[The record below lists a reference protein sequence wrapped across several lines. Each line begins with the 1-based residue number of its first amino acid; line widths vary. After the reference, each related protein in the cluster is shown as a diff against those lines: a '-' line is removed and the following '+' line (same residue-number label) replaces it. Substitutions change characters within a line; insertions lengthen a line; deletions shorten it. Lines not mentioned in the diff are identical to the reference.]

1 MSVHLPRNP
10 HLLMNY
16 WLSLAR
22 LKLPRKRFRLL
33 FSYFQ
38 REPTYS
44 LALASLSAYAKN
56 LFPDVEVS
64 LVSVLQNDD
73 VQEYVRR
80 VAKHKPDLIAVSA
93 MHPTWSPMLP
103 YLEALKGARPATP
116 VVVGGYQ
123 AIFSPQETIG
133 HPAVNYICAGDGEI
147 PLAQLIRRLK
157 DGETQEAIPG
167 LWEKRGSGEIVK
179 SSPSLTP
186 NLDEIPFPDY
196 TIFEKDGEISW
207 LSSHA
212 IESERLITMPVMS
225 GRGCPY
231 RCSYCCN
238 TPLLEMYRG
247 QGNYLRKYNQEKLI
261 EELIRLRDR
270 YGIQYFQFM
279 DETFLFD
286 KRSARRL
293 LGLYR
298 EQIGLP
304 FSMFTRVE
312 QMDEDFCRY
321 AAAAGC
327 HSMWF
332 GVESGSEAYRR
343 RYLARRMSNR
353 KILDAAEMARRQG
366 IRRMVFCMVGMPFE
380 SRENILETLELTKL
394 IGPERAIFSQYLPL
408 PGTPLYKVAEQAD
421 LLLDSTRKQQMWS
434 IGTLNIKEQAGS
446 VSAPEFKELVD
457 EILTYV
463 WEGNRIDD

>member
-1 MSVHLPRNP
+1 MNP
-10 HLLMNY
+10 AGTAPSLMNY
-16 WLSLAR
+16 WLKLSSL
-22 LKLPRKRFRLL
+22 KYPGKHFRVV
-33 FSYFQ
+33 FTYFQ

-44 LALASLSAYAKN
+44 LALASLAAYAKKV
-56 LFPDVEVS
+56 FPDVKVS
-64 LVSVLQNDD
+64 LVSVLQDD
-73 VQEYVRR
+73 DIAEYVRR
-80 VAKHKPDLIAVSA
+80 VVRKRPDLIAVSA
-93 MHPTWSPMLP
+93 MHPTWLPMLP
-103 YLEALKGARPATP
+103 YLEALKRALPATP

-123 AIFSPQETIG
+123 AIFSPQETID
-133 HPAVNYICAGDGEI
+133 HPAVDFICAGDGEM
-147 PLAQLIRRLK
+147 PLAKLIQRLK
-157 DGETQEAIPG
+157 DGGNEEAVPG
-167 LWEKRGSGEIVK
+167 LWEKQEGGGVVK
-179 SSPSLTP
+179 SSPCLTQ

-196 TIFEKDGEISW
+196 TIFEKDGELSW

-212 IESERLITMPVMS
+212 VESERLITMPVMS

-261 EELIRLRDR
+261 EELIRLRGR

-279 DETFLFD
+279 DETFLFN
-286 KRSARRL
+286 KKSARRL

-298 EQIGLP
+298 DSIGLP

-312 QMDEDFCRY
+312 QMDEGFCRF

-343 RYLARRMSNR
+343 RYLARRMSNQR
-353 KILDAAEMARRQG
+353 ILDAAEMAKRQG
-366 IRRMVFCMVGMPFE
+366 IRRMIFCMVGMPFE

-408 PGTPLYKVAEQAD
+408 PGTPLYDVAERAN
-421 LLLDSTRKQQMWS
+421 LLLDPTQQQQMWT
-434 IGTLNIKEQAGS
+434 IGTLNIKEHDGS
-446 VSAPEFKELVD
+446 VAAAEFKELVD
-457 EILTYV
+457 EILAYV
-463 WEGNRIDD
+463 WEANRIDD

>member
-1 MSVHLPRNP
+1 MSVHSPRNP
-10 HLLMNY
+10 HVLMNY

-22 LKLPRKRFRLL
+22 LKIPRNRFRLVL
-33 FSYFQ
+33 TYFQ
-38 REPTYS
+38 RESTYS
-44 LALASLSAYAKN
+44 LALASLSAYAKK
-56 LFPDVEVS
+56 LFPEIEVS
-64 LVSVLQNDD
+64 LVSVLQDDD
-73 VQEYVRR
+73 VQEFVQR
-80 VAKHKPDLIAVSA
+80 VAKRSPDLIAVSA
-93 MHPTWSPMLP
+93 MHPTWFPMLP

-116 VVVGGYQ
+116 VIVGGYQ
-123 AIFSPQETIG
+123 AIFSPQDTII
-133 HPAVNYICAGDGEI
+133 HPAVDYICAGDGEI
-147 PLAQLIRRLK
+147 PLAKLIRRLK
-157 DGETQEAIPG
+157 DGENDEAIPG
-167 LWEKRGSGEIVK
+167 LWEKRGDGEIVK
-179 SSPSLTP
+179 SPPSLTP
-186 NLDEIPFPDY
+186 SLDEIPFPDY
-196 TIFEKDGEISW
+196 TIFEKDGDISW

-212 IESERLITMPVMS
+212 VESERLITMPVMS

-247 QGNYLRKYNQEKLI
+247 QGNYLRKYNQTRLI

-298 EQIGLP
+298 ERIGLP

-343 RYLARRMSNR
+343 RYLARRMSNQ
-353 KILDAAEMARRQG
+353 KILDAAEMARRNG
-366 IRRMVFCMVGMPFE
+366 IKRMIFCMVGMPFE

-421 LLLDSTRKQQMWS
+421 LLLDPTQTQQMWT

-446 VSAPEFKELVD
+446 VAAPEFKELVD
-457 EILTYV
+457 EILAYV
-463 WEGNRIDD
+463 WDANRIDD